1 MPSWWPKLG
10 SSSPEAARG
19 AACHSGGSSG
29 SCRAAAWPWPSPSS
43 CAFLEEER
51 ERVSPG
57 AAPALHKVTLQP
69 HTTAAFPT
77 GSPAP
82 SQHLHKA
89 AATPQAWGL
98 ARSHPSSLVH
108 QAQEPKWHHRS
119 WGTSRHTPGAPT
131 APTVPALLCP
141 HPAHMHPSS
150 WLVGD
155 QFAPSMTVRPNQV
168 TLPHWGGCA
177 HTGTQQAVKRCLPSP
192 WACTHLQDLW
202 APLYCSAHTQGGIC
216 SIGTLR
222 LRGTSLAPV
231 HVPLWFLALSFP
243 RETICIQHRQKLLN
257 RCMYRCTHTH
267 THRHAHLYKFRLT
280 PRHYKAPNWDNLPY
294 PHTQERKTPPRALAH
309 GLCHSGRPVLPACL
323 SSETCTTVT
332 ADLYPTSRQLL
343 PYSQKHCESPRYL
356 GLPGTPQ
363 THRAVSL
370 PIMLSVH
377 SHATPAKTRFLS
389 TSPTCI
395 ECSSPKGQVVTFHT
409 IPFLNKNVLLQPQKT
424 CSIQRQFIISS
435 FLILLPHYESSPFPE
450 IV

>member
-1 MPSWWPKLG
+1 MPFRWIFRILPSRCLAVAIPFFVRFPG
-10 SSSPEAARG
+10 GRAG
-19 AACHSGGSSG
+19 AGEPRGGSSPTQSNPPAPYHCCLPHG
-29 SCRAAAWPWPSPSS
+29 KPSPI
-43 CAFLEEER
+43 
-51 ERVSPG
+51 
-57 AAPALHKVTLQP
+57 
-69 HTTAAFPT
+69 
-77 GSPAP
+77 PAP
-82 SQHLHKA
+82 
-89 AATPQAWGL
+89 PQG
-98 ARSHPSSLVH
+98 RSHPTSLGPCPLPPQLPGASSTGTKAAPPQLGH
-108 QAQEPKWHHRS
+108 IPSHT
-119 WGTSRHTPGAPT
+119 WGTHCPHSAS
-131 APTVPALLCP
+131 PAVLCP

-370 PIMLSVH
+370 PVMLSVH

-424 CSIQRQFIISS
+424 CSIQTQFIISS